1 MEMQNEVDEIV
12 TTQVFQ
18 LSTVHVSRRAS
29 FARLQGWG
37 MSNYP
42 EAEEAMLQQ
51 YHIPGGCCAVSEHM
65 RNWQL
70 SQPVRTRELSR

>member
-1 MEMQNEVDEIV
+1 
-12 TTQVFQ
+12 
-18 LSTVHVSRRAS
+18 
-29 FARLQGWG
+29 

-42 EAEEAMLQQ
+42 EAEDAMLQQ
-51 YHIPGGCCAVSEHM
+51 YNIPGGCCAVSEHM